1 MTRGN
6 ARELTLHL
14 IYAREF
20 TGEPPLETVNDR
32 LKEEYRATLAGEYP
46 LYGEDAA
53 SQRTYIDR
61 VVAGV
66 ADKQEELNE
75 HIRSLS
81 KGWDLRRISR
91 ITRAILQL
99 SMYEILFE
107 EDVPTGVSISE
118 AVRLA
123 KLYDSEEAGSFVNGI
138 LGTFARR
145 LTEAKA

>member
-1 MTRGN
+1 MRH
-6 ARELTLHL
+6 R
-14 IYAREF
+14 
-20 TGEPPLETVNDR
+20 
-32 LKEEYRATLAGEYP
+32 
-46 LYGEDAA
+46 EDAA

-91 ITRAILQL
+91 ITRAVLQL

-138 LGTFARR
+138 LGTFARS
-145 LTEAKA
+145 LTEAEA

>member
-6 ARELTLHL
+6 ARELALHL
-14 IYAREF
+14 IYAQEF

-46 LYGEDAA
+46 LDGE
-53 SQRTYIDR
+53 RTYIDR

-91 ITRAILQL
+91 ITRAVLQL

-138 LGTFARR
+138 LGTFARS

>member
-81 KGWDLRRISR
+81 KGWDLQRISR

-138 LGTFARR
+138 LGTFARS

>member
-6 ARELTLHL
+6 ARELALHL
-14 IYAREF
+14 IYAQEF

-81 KGWDLRRISR
+81 KGWDL
-91 ITRAILQL
+91 QL

-138 LGTFARR
+138 LGTFARS